1 MGAIAALPGS
11 CRHSVALDCFDAP
24 CCSWASVVH
33 MLEGPPRAALAQA
46 RRWGRVMLRSLPPS
60 ACCKHPK
67 RFPAAVLPSRTCAD
81 NAFGCAARLGSVVPD
96 EAGSFRFQKEMDSSP
111 GLSAAALRLDL
122 ASAGAEELRL
132 VMV

>member
-1 MGAIAALPGS
+1 
-11 CRHSVALDCFDAP
+11 
-24 CCSWASVVH
+24 
-33 MLEGPPRAALAQA
+33 MLEGPLQAALAQA
-46 RRWGRVMLRSLPPS
+46 RRWGRVMLRSLIPS
-60 ACCKHPK
+60 PSCNNPT
-67 RFPAAVLPSRTCAD
+67 RFPEAVSLRRTCAD

-132 VMV
+132 VMA